1 MIPLSCFRG
10 KISYYISFSYVKD
23 KDSFSYYHNGM
34 ETNVIGY
41 SIGLEDSSFFIPK
54 EIQRMVRLGKYLD
67 EGEGRSF
74 TGKITD
80 VNVWSRGLSSSELKR
95 WTACQW
101 KDQDPTPDIGRC

>member
-1 MIPLSCFRG
+1 
-10 KISYYISFSYVKD
+10 
-23 KDSFSYYHNGM
+23 M

-54 EIQRMVRLGKYLD
+54 EIQQTVRLGKYLD
-67 EGEGRSF
+67 EGHGEGRKGSF

-80 VNVWSRGLSSSELKR
+80 VNVWSWGLSSNELKR

-101 KDQDPTPDIGRC
+101 KDQDPTPDIGRWW